1 VFEQRGVPMKK
12 ANSLFLR
19 RTINANRA
27 RVNLGAYWGAATKDT
42 LPRIDTLAN
51 DGRNCYDRIAN
62 DGRKFLK
69 GVWPMA
75 TIKEVAQR
83 AGGSIRTVS
92 RVLNEHPHVADVTRE
107 RVLSVIEEL
116 DFRPNAAARYMRT
129 GQSRLIGFLT
139 DEVAQNVFSY
149 DLIIGAQQAA
159 WEHEK
164 LLFLVNTGNDP
175 QVEVRAINIMRD
187 HQVEGIIYA
196 AMYHREIKHSQLS
209 DDIPI
214 VLVNC
219 FADDR
224 SLPSIVPDEI
234 GGGRLATE
242 TLLKNGHRR
251 IAFVNVA
258 AKEPAPVGRLEGYR
272 QALADYGIPFDEALV
287 RYIEEPFEGLATST
301 YDCVLSLLQMSDPP
315 TGIFCFNDLMAL
327 GAYDAIRKSNLR
339 IPEDVAV
346 VGFDNVE
353 VLAAQI
359 HPPLTTIE
367 LPMFEMGQ
375 LAVQLLLA
383 GGESDQ
389 GKSPVQHIMEC
400 PLIVRRSV

>member
-1 VFEQRGVPMKK
+1 
-12 ANSLFLR
+12 
-19 RTINANRA
+19 
-27 RVNLGAYWGAATKDT
+27 
-42 LPRIDTLAN
+42 
-51 DGRNCYDRIAN
+51 
-62 DGRKFLK
+62 
-69 GVWPMA
+69 MA

-83 AGGSIRTVS
+83 AGVSIRTVS
-92 RVLNEHPHVADVTRE
+92 RVLNDHPHVANATRE

-129 GQSRLIGFLT
+129 GQSGLIGFLT

-164 LLFLVNTGNDP
+164 LLFLLNTGNDP
-175 QVEVRAINIMRD
+175 QVETRAINMMRD

-196 AMYHREIKHSQLS
+196 TMYHREIKRSQFPE
-209 DDIPI
+209 DIPAI
-214 VLVNC
+214 LVNC

-224 SLPSIVPDEI
+224 SLPSIVPNEI

-242 TLLKNGHRR
+242 TLLEHGHRR
-251 IAFVNVA
+251 IGFVNVA
-258 AKEPAPVGRLEGYR
+258 AKEPAPLGRLEGYR
-272 QALADYGIPFDEALV
+272 QALANYGIPFDEALV

-339 IPEDVAV
+339 IPEDIAI

-353 VLAAQI
+353 MLAAQI

-375 LAVQLLLA
+375 LAIQMLL
-383 GGESDQ
+383 GEGDIAQ
-389 GKSPVQHIMEC
+389 DGQPVQHMIEC

>member
-1 VFEQRGVPMKK
+1 
-12 ANSLFLR
+12 
-19 RTINANRA
+19 
-27 RVNLGAYWGAATKDT
+27 
-42 LPRIDTLAN
+42 
-51 DGRNCYDRIAN
+51 
-62 DGRKFLK
+62 
-69 GVWPMA
+69 MA

-83 AGGSIRTVS
+83 AGVSIRTVS
-92 RVLNEHPHVADVTRE
+92 RVLNEHPHVANETRE
-107 RVLSVIEEL
+107 RVLRVIEEL

-129 GQSRLIGFLT
+129 GQSQLIGFLT

-164 LLFLVNTGNDP
+164 LLFLLNTGNDP
-175 QVEVRAINIMRD
+175 QVEIRAINMMRD
-187 HQVEGIIYA
+187 HQVEGMIYA
-196 AMYHREIKHSQLS
+196 TMYHREIGHSQFPE
-209 DDIPI
+209 DIPI

-219 FADDR
+219 YADDR
-224 SLPSIVPDEI
+224 SLPCIVPDEV

-242 TLLKNGHRR
+242 TLLKKGHRR
-251 IAFVNVA
+251 IGFVNVA
-258 AKEPAPVGRLEGYR
+258 AQEPAPLGRLEGYR
-272 QALADYGIPFDEALV
+272 QALAHYGIPFDEALV
-287 RYIEEPFEGLATST
+287 RYIEDPFEGLATST
-301 YDCVLSLLQMSDPP
+301 YDCVLSLLQMNDPP

-353 VLAAQI
+353 MLAAQI

-375 LAVQLLLA
+375 LAVRMLLEEGA
-383 GGESDQ
+383 IAQDGQS
-389 GKSPVQHIMEC
+389 VQHIIEC
-400 PLIVRRSV
+400 PLIIRRSV

>member
-1 VFEQRGVPMKK
+1 
-12 ANSLFLR
+12 
-19 RTINANRA
+19 
-27 RVNLGAYWGAATKDT
+27 
-42 LPRIDTLAN
+42 
-51 DGRNCYDRIAN
+51 
-62 DGRKFLK
+62 
-69 GVWPMA
+69 MA

-83 AGGSIRTVS
+83 AGVSIRTVS
-92 RVLNEHPHVADVTRE
+92 RVLNEHPHVANETRE
-107 RVLSVIEEL
+107 RVLRIIEEL

-129 GQSRLIGFLT
+129 GQSQLIGFLT

-164 LLFLVNTGNDP
+164 LLFLLNTGNDP
-175 QVEVRAINIMRD
+175 QVEIRAINMMRD
-187 HQVEGIIYA
+187 HQVEGMIYA
-196 AMYHREIKHSQLS
+196 TMYHREIGHSQFPE
-209 DDIPI
+209 DIPI

-224 SLPSIVPDEI
+224 SLPCIVPDEV
-234 GGGRLATE
+234 GGGQLATE
-242 TLLKNGHRR
+242 TLLKKGHRR
-251 IAFVNVA
+251 IGFVNVA
-258 AKEPAPVGRLEGYR
+258 AQEPAPLGRLEGYR
-272 QALADYGIPFDEALV
+272 QALAHYGIPFDEALV

-301 YDCVLSLLQMSDPP
+301 YDCVLSLLQMNDPP

-339 IPEDVAV
+339 IPEDVAI

-353 VLAAQI
+353 MLAAQI

-375 LAVQLLLA
+375 LAVRMLLEE
-383 GGESDQ
+383 GTITQDGQ
-389 GKSPVQHIMEC
+389 PVQHVIEC
-400 PLIVRRSV
+400 PLIIRRSV

>member
-1 VFEQRGVPMKK
+1 
-12 ANSLFLR
+12 
-19 RTINANRA
+19 
-27 RVNLGAYWGAATKDT
+27 
-42 LPRIDTLAN
+42 
-51 DGRNCYDRIAN
+51 
-62 DGRKFLK
+62 
-69 GVWPMA
+69 MA

-83 AGGSIRTVS
+83 AGVSIRTVS
-92 RVLNEHPHVADVTRE
+92 RVLNEHPHVANETRE
-107 RVLSVIEEL
+107 RVLRVIEEL

-129 GQSRLIGFLT
+129 GQSQLIGFLT
-139 DEVAQNVFSY
+139 DEVAQNIFSY

-164 LLFLVNTGNDP
+164 LLFLLNTGNDP
-175 QVEVRAINIMRD
+175 QVETRAINMMRD

-196 AMYHREIKHSQLS
+196 TMYHREIGHSQFPE
-209 DDIPI
+209 DIPV

-224 SLPSIVPDEI
+224 LLPFIVPDEV

-242 TLLKNGHRR
+242 TLLKKGHQR
-251 IAFVNVA
+251 IGFVNVA
-258 AKEPAPVGRLEGYR
+258 AQEPAPLGRLEGYR
-272 QALADYGIPFDEALV
+272 QALAHYGIPFDEALV

-301 YDCVLSLLQMSDPP
+301 YDCVLSLLQMHDPP

-339 IPEDVAV
+339 IPEDVAI

-367 LPMFEMGQ
+367 LPLFEMGQ
-375 LAVQLLLA
+375 LAVRMLLEA
-383 GGESDQ
+383 GASTHNGQ
-389 GKSPVQHIMEC
+389 PVQHIIEC
-400 PLIVRRSV
+400 PLIIRRSV

>member
-1 VFEQRGVPMKK
+1 
-12 ANSLFLR
+12 
-19 RTINANRA
+19 
-27 RVNLGAYWGAATKDT
+27 
-42 LPRIDTLAN
+42 
-51 DGRNCYDRIAN
+51 
-62 DGRKFLK
+62 
-69 GVWPMA
+69 MA

-83 AGGSIRTVS
+83 AGVSIRTVS
-92 RVLNEHPHVADVTRE
+92 RVLNDNPHVANATRE
-107 RVLSVIEEL
+107 RVLSIIEEL

-129 GQSRLIGFLT
+129 GQSQLIGFLT

-164 LLFLVNTGNDP
+164 LLFLLNTGNDP
-175 QVEVRAINIMRD
+175 QVETQAMNMMRD

-196 AMYHREIKHSQLS
+196 TMYHRQIKGSQFPE
-209 DDIPI
+209 DIPAI
-214 VLVNC
+214 LVNC

-242 TLLKNGHRR
+242 TLLKHGHRR
-251 IAFVNVA
+251 VGFVNVA
-258 AKEPAPVGRLEGYR
+258 AKEPAPLGRLEGYR
-272 QALADYGIPFDEALV
+272 QALANYGIPYDEALV
-287 RYIEEPFEGLATST
+287 RFIEEPFEGIATST

-315 TGIFCFNDLMAL
+315 TGIFCFNDMMAL
-327 GAYDAIRKSNLR
+327 GAYDAVRKSNLR
-339 IPEDVAV
+339 IPEDVAI

-353 VLAAQI
+353 ILAAQI

-367 LPMFEMGQ
+367 LPTFEMGQ
-375 LAVQLLLA
+375 LAVEMLL
-383 GGESDQ
+383 GKVDITQDDQ
-389 GKSPVQHIMEC
+389 PVQRIIEC

>member
-1 VFEQRGVPMKK
+1 
-12 ANSLFLR
+12 
-19 RTINANRA
+19 
-27 RVNLGAYWGAATKDT
+27 
-42 LPRIDTLAN
+42 
-51 DGRNCYDRIAN
+51 
-62 DGRKFLK
+62 
-69 GVWPMA
+69 MA

-83 AGGSIRTVS
+83 AGVSIRTVS
-92 RVLNEHPHVADVTRE
+92 RVLNDHPHVTNVTRE

-116 DFRPNAAARYMRT
+116 NFRPNAAARYMRT
-129 GQSRLIGFLT
+129 GQSGLIGFLT

-149 DLIIGAQQAA
+149 DMIIGAQQAA
-159 WEHEK
+159 WEQEK
-164 LLFLVNTGNDP
+164 LLFLLNTGNDP
-175 QVEVRAINIMRD
+175 QVEMRAINMMRD

-196 AMYHREIKHSQLS
+196 TLYHREIKRSQFPE
-209 DDIPI
+209 DIPTI
-214 VLVNC
+214 LVNC

-242 TLLKNGHRR
+242 TLLKNGHQR
-251 IAFVNVA
+251 IGFVNVA
-258 AKEPAPVGRLEGYR
+258 AKEPAPLGRLVGYQ
-272 QALADYGIPFDEALV
+272 QALSNYGIPFDDALV
-287 RYIEEPFEGLATST
+287 CFIEEPFEGLATST

-339 IPEDVAV
+339 IPEDVAM

-353 VLAAQI
+353 MLAAQI

-367 LPMFEMGQ
+367 LPLFEMGQ
-375 LAVQLLLA
+375 LAIRMLLA
-383 GGESDQ
+383 GGEIAQ
-389 GKSPVQHIMEC
+389 REPPIQHIIEC